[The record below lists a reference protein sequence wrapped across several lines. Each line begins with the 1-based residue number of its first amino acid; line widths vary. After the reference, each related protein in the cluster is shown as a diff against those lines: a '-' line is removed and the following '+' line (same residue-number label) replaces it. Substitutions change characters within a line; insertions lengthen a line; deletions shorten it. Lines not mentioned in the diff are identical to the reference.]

1 MPKPSQD
8 NTDACMKG
16 KATCASFPASKNRQA
31 KSVLDLVHSDLW
43 GPSPVTSIGG
53 TCYMLPLTD
62 DNSQW
67 LWVIFLLYNLHIM
80 RENLSLNSGIN
91 FSRNVVYTMNSLH
104 HTLLSRMESLNV
116 KNTPSLITFV
126 PF

>member
-1 MPKPSQD
+1 
-8 NTDACMKG
+8 
-16 KATCASFPASKNRQA
+16 
-31 KSVLDLVHSDLW
+31 
-43 GPSPVTSIGG
+43 
-53 TCYMLPLTD
+53 MLPLTD